1 MDIENDNQRQS
12 KQLQLDL
19 LISGN
24 TGTVPLQTHHSPQTT
39 HHNPPTTHHSPPKT
53 HSIPLE
59 ACQSPPKAHCTS
71 RSMLL

>member
-24 TGTVPLQTHHSPQTT
+24 TVPLQQHIIALKQHIITLQQHIIALQKHTVS
-39 HHNPPTTHHSPPKT
+39 
-53 HSIPLE
+53 L
-59 ACQSPPKAHCTS
+59 
-71 RSMLL
+71 